1 MGGIWE
7 ELSYGR
13 AGNRTRRICGE
24 EELYRYDRRNRMTA
38 HTRGGVTRE
47 FKYDNAGN
55 MLEDGRAR
63 YGYDAFNCNTKA
75 ETFDGKVQINRYDAK
90 GLRHK
95 MEENGKLVS
104 FIFRG
109 REIVAEESGEH
120 HPCGDRRGGR
130 VCQKRGIPRRQCS
143 EPLRV

>member
-1 MGGIWE
+1 
-7 ELSYGR
+7 
-13 AGNRTRRICGE
+13 
-24 EELYRYDRRNRMTA
+24 MTA

-47 FKYDNAGN
+47 FKYDNVGN

-75 ETFDGKVQINRYDAK
+75 ETFDGKVQINRNDAK

-109 REIVAEESGEH
+109 REIVAEERGEH

-130 VCQKRGIPRRQCS
+130 VCRKRGIPRRQCP